1 MNDCEEKGRENEEN
15 EENGE
20 KEEKEDVLVDERGEE
35 GRGIIKKKKA
45 GAFDTGVFLQDTDN
59 GAWAQLCIYICA

>member
-20 KEEKEDVLVDERGEE
+20 KEEKEDVLVDERKVK
-35 GRGIIKKKKA
+35 RA
-45 GAFDTGVFLQDTDN
+45 GV
-59 GAWAQLCIYICA
+59 